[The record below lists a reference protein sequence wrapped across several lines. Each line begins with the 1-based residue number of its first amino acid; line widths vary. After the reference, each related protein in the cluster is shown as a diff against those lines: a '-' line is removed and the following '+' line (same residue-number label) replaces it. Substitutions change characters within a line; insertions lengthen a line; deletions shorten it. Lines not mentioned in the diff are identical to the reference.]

1 MATYKCENCGREAE
15 WLDGQKDI
23 YCAMC
28 GYGKLLP
35 LITQTEPVAKVP
47 CSDRVMPRCFLCE
60 SLKLESRTP
69 LMKATKGVYVC
80 HCCVDTLYEV
90 MTAEKKGETLKL
102 PKGA

>member
-35 LITQTEPVAKVP
+35 LITQTAPVAEVP
-47 CSDRVMPRCFLCE
+47 CSGVLCTLRPNGE
-60 SLKLESRTP
+60 PHPAMISIYAYADEIEDKEPERSDSICSLAMQLEEKLWK
-69 LMKATKGVYVC
+69 MAV
-80 HCCVDTLYEV
+80 
-90 MTAEKKGETLKL
+90 
-102 PKGA
+102 GA